1 MADWTEKKAALDSA
15 LGADLDAFNALVR
28 EKGIPPVVPPGSP

>member
-1 MADWTEKKAALDSA
+1 MALWTQKRTTLDSL

-28 EKGIPPVVPPGSP
+28 EKGIPSVIVP